1 MFYSKVKEE
10 EEEEEG
16 FIGDGNED
24 QQHNNKLHAWLTD
37 VKATNQGDDNL
48 ER

>member
-10 EEEEEG
+10 EG
-16 FIGDGNED
+16 FIGDGGGNED